1 MVLLYVINVLLLLVT
16 VLLPS
21 ILEAS
26 SAQWDPYLN
35 AILIS
40 CMTVF
45 LFQWVFF
52 VYISKRIH
60 TCVYAVDLLLILT
73 IIFDLT
79 WISERAD
86 IPQAVGLFKLLR
98 LLHTVPA
105 CTKISRRLLNIA
117 CGHREAFQSNIG
129 IKVING
135 MIFLATVMMIL
146 VYLVVTLTNPQYT
159 SFFKGLVE
167 LKDVNAILIALQ
179 GLSQSNKQYK
189 PLFMTVDGAIVFQ
202 WVDQEEFPSR
212 ARMLEE
218 YHSSHSNVTL
228 FVDRSGMVADEA
240 LQKLIVSFTIISFM
254 MLFAILAYILL
265 YQSMIKIIER
275 LSVKAGGVQ
284 AISRVQA
291 QTCVDEIEEVFGDNH
306 VDQDLEKFESTI
318 EHIMYQLSPESMI
331 NHLELN
337 PTTRQW
343 ITHLTGSK
351 SMTKSRVKHIAVDAT
366 ARSWPQNL
374 TTINSW
380 SLDILSQDLSRAV
393 TLVMLMF
400 DDLSLIHPSD
410 TSAEENLRRAQEQ
423 MSFVSSGVLYN
434 FIMVAQANYS
444 TDNAYHNFY
453 HCIDVTHATF
463 LIIKAIQQPAKMSP
477 LEKFSLLIAALS
489 HDMEHPGLNNA
500 YLVRTRHPLAT
511 RYNDMSVLENMHACR
526 LFEISSSCCNANVFQ
541 DLEDSMKTE
550 ARRIIIHSI
559 IHTDMSKHFPMVS
572 RMELYSGI
580 DPAAFE
586 SDDDRLFLAAIIL
599 HAADI
604 SNPARDTAVASK
616 WAGNI
621 LTELFA
627 QGDLEKSMG
636 HDVSPMCD
644 RTQTCLYQTQKNFID
659 FIVLPFYRAMAKI
672 FPNIEDIVDRILKTR
687 DFWVFDASQ

>member
-1 MVLLYVINVLLLLVT
+1 M
-16 VLLPS
+16 
-21 ILEAS
+21 
-26 SAQWDPYLN
+26 
-35 AILIS
+35 
-40 CMTVF
+40 
-45 LFQWVFF
+45 
-52 VYISKRIH
+52 
-60 TCVYAVDLLLILT
+60 CVYAVDLLLILT
-73 IIFDLT
+73 IIFNLT

-105 CTKISRRLLNIA
+105 CTKVSRKLLDIA
-117 CGHREAFQSNIG
+117 RGQREEFQSNIG

-135 MIFLATVMMIL
+135 IIFLATVMMIL
-146 VYLVVTLTNPQYT
+146 VYLVVTVTNPQNT
-159 SFFKGLVE
+159 SVFWKGVVE
-167 LKDVNAILIALQ
+167 LKDMNAVLTAVQ
-179 GLSQSNKQYK
+179 GLSQSSKYK
-189 PLFMTVDGAIVFQ
+189 PLFLTVDGAVVFQ
-202 WVDQEEFPSR
+202 WVDQRDFPSR
-212 ARMLEE
+212 ARLLEE
-218 YHSSHSNVTL
+218 YHSSYNNITL
-228 FVDRSGMVADEA
+228 FVDRSDVVADEA
-240 LQKLIVSFTIISFM
+240 LQNLIVSLTIISFM

-265 YQSMIKIIER
+265 YQSMIKTIER
-275 LSVKAGGVQ
+275 LIVKAGGIQ
-284 AISRVQA
+284 TISRVRH

-351 SMTKSRVKHIAVDAT
+351 NMTKSRVKHIAVDAT

-374 TTINSW
+374 AINSW
-380 SLDILSQDLSRAV
+380 SLDILSQDLSSAV

-410 TSAEENLRRAQEQ
+410 TCAEENLRRAQEQ

-434 FIMVAQANYS
+434 FIMIAQANYP
-444 TDNAYHNFY
+444 TENAYHNFY
-453 HCIDVTHATF
+453 HSIDVTHATF
-463 LIIKAIQQPAKMSP
+463 LIIKAIQQPGKLSP

-500 YLVRTRHPLAT
+500 YLVRTRHPLAI

-526 LFEISSSCCNANVFQ
+526 LFEIASSCCNANVFQ
-541 DLEDSMKTE
+541 DLDDSMKTE

-572 RMELYSGI
+572 RMEIYSGI

-659 FIVLPFYRAMAKI
+659 FIVLPFYRAMTEI
-672 FPNIEDIVDRILKTR
+672 FPDLEGIVDRILKTR
-687 DFWVFDASQ
+687 DYWVFDASQ